1 MRMSASLT
9 FIKLLI
15 IHQRI
20 QVALL
25 PPPSSIS
32 TIISAASSCAN
43 LVSVDSFEDFL
54 FPIDDTTNQDVF
66 EPAFQ
71 SVLNMD
77 LSESSALPAMPIP
90 LGNFITCSPS
100 VFAKGINYSPKR
112 FRARFPAASIVVS
125 DVRVR
130 IQNVIYII
138 LGTGKSCAS
147 FNSYAVE
154 FLTEL
159 EVIASGMGQPIEKGK
174 FLFRVIVTPLL
185 ILANRPLVQ
194 QDWNG

>member
-1 MRMSASLT
+1 MFASLA

-15 IHQRI
+15 IRQRI
-20 QVALL
+20 QLL
-25 PPPSSIS
+25 PPPSSVS
-32 TIISAASSCAN
+32 TIISAASSCAD
-43 LVSVDSFEDFL
+43 LASVDSFEDSL
-54 FPIDDTTNQDVF
+54 FPIDDTTDQDVF

-71 SVLNMD
+71 SVLNVGS
-77 LSESSALPAMPIP
+77 SESSALPVMPIP
-90 LGNFITCSPS
+90 LGDFVTCSPL
-100 VFAKGINYSPKR
+100 VYAKGINYSPKR
-112 FRARFPAASIVVS
+112 FRACFPAASIVIS
-125 DVRVR
+125 DARVR

-138 LGTGKSCAS
+138 LGTGKSRAS
-147 FNSYAVE
+147 FNTYAVE